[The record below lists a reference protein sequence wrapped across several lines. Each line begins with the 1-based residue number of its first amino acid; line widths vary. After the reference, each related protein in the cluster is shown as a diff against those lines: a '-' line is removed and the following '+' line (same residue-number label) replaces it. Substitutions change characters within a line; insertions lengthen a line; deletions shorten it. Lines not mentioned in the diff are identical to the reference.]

1 MHACQNRINKR
12 RKPSISQ
19 MAKRVTIML
28 DDALAKKLREIQS
41 KQIREQSKSVSFSK
55 VINAMIHESLKK
67 K

>member
-1 MHACQNRINKR
+1 
-12 RKPSISQ
+12 
-19 MAKRVTIML
+19 ML

-41 KQIREQSKSVSFSK
+41 KQIKEQSKSVSFSK